1 MVPMAALTNPS
12 ATLLVHGPDSPIVDL
27 ARACAR
33 IARSDATVLITGET
47 GVGKEVFARLLH
59 EGSPRAPRPLVA
71 VNCGAIP
78 ETLLESELFGH
89 ARGAFNE
96 VGTILTRLRQLVT
109 GGQGASEEAT
119 QLNAELDRVDASGFK
134 GTAPISATVD
144 INGGAA
150 IELDAT
156 GFDVDTTTLDTTT
169 VAGIDAAIDTVS
181 GYRAKAGATANV
193 LQDALGSIQTAATN
207 AAATNSSII
216 DVDVAEE
223 TSKLSRAQ
231 VLAQAGV
238 AVLAQANQ
246 LPQMALKL
254 LG

>member
-1 MVPMAALTNPS
+1 MLTVNTNVASLQAQKNLSGAQSSLNRAIDHLSAGLRITTASDDAAGLQASMKLQGQIASYS
-12 ATLLVHGPDSPIVDL
+12 AAAQSTQT
-27 ARACAR
+27 A
-33 IARSDATVLITGET
+33 IAQVQTV
-47 GVGKEVFARLLH
+47 
-59 EGSPRAPRPLVA
+59 EGYL
-71 VNCGAIP
+71 
-78 ETLLESELFGH
+78 
-89 ARGAFNE
+89 NE